1 MMSASEKEGDVPG
14 YDVMQPTIFPPNPV
28 QPNAIPVNFQWN
40 MNPVPAG
47 PNGYPGAQ
55 VWNVSMPPP
64 HIIFQ
69 NNNQQWTVQPLP
81 PGYPGSPAMPPATFP
96 ATPQDTRLAA
106 LHKTFLKGKPYAL
119 GIVLI
124 VTSIL
129 EIAFGISVCFLMT
142 PPSLLSGI
150 LFWGPIFYIIAGS
163 LSISA
168 YKKPSVCKIKGALSL
183 NIITSIFSMITIVLN
198 IIDFS
203 VVKCDG
209 NVWCSDKHG
218 SDGFT
223 VISFILVMNLLMF
236 CVSVSISVFG
246 CRAVKEIPVTAP
258 PMFTIQNDYV
268 VSMPPSNLAPNTT
281 MNPFTQPQQPP
292 PYEEEKKQKPENET
306 N

>member
-168 YKKPSVCKIKGALSL
+168 YKKPSVCK
-183 NIITSIFSMITIVLN
+183 
-198 IIDFS
+198 
-203 VVKCDG
+203 
-209 NVWCSDKHG
+209 